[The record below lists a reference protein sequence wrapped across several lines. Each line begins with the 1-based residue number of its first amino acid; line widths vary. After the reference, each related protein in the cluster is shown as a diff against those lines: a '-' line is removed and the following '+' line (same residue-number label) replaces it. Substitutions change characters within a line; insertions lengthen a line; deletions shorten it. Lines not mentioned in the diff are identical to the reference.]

1 MNFLVVSP
9 VLVPLLTAALT
20 ALLASRAALQR
31 GVSLLGAGIS
41 LLCSASMVY
50 LAAQGQPLQVTFGV
64 WAQPYGIG
72 FSVDRLSAIML
83 LIASLIGLVSL
94 IFLAGDTTA
103 GSSGRFAMQI
113 PLMHGLLAGVGGT
126 FATADI
132 FNLYV
137 WFEVM
142 LISSLGL
149 ISGGAK
155 LNQLEG
161 TLKYMSLNMLATMM
175 LLTAVSLVYGL
186 TGHLSFEG
194 LRAAWPHVQPHV
206 AAPVLALLCLALLAK
221 AGAFPVYAWLPP
233 SYPVLPAS
241 VLALFAGL
249 LTKTGTYAILRLLG
263 DVFAAALPAWLGDA
277 LGWLACLTMLAGVL
291 GAAYHWDMRHIL
303 SLHIISQIGYI
314 LLAIALGTRQG
325 FAAALVFTIHNILA
339 KANLFLIA
347 AMIAR
352 YTGSYDLR
360 RIGGLYA
367 ARPAL
372 AVLFGISALALVGIP
387 PFSGFW
393 AKLLVLQAT
402 YAQSHMAWMGI
413 ALLVSVLT
421 MYSMMKIWMEA
432 FWKAHPQ
439 AAAGLPL
446 AAVPAREMLPAWVAT
461 LILTAAILAISL
473 YPQPLLAFANA
484 AAQALGL
491 PAGELPQ

>member
-50 LAAQGQPLQVTFGV
+50 LAAQGQPLQVTFGI

-103 GSSGRFAMQI
+103 GNSGRFAMQI

-161 TLKYMSLNMLATMM
+161 ALKYMSLNMLATMM

>member
-161 TLKYMSLNMLATMM
+161 ALKYMSLNMLATMM

-446 AAVPAREMLPAWVAT
+446 AAVPAREMLPAWAAT
-461 LILTAAILAISL
+461 LMLTAAILAISL

>member
-50 LAAQGQPLQVTFGV
+50 LAAQGQPLQVTFGI

-161 TLKYMSLNMLATMM
+161 ALKYMSLNMLATMM

-446 AAVPAREMLPAWVAT
+446 AAVPAREMLPAWAAT
-461 LILTAAILAISL
+461 LMLTAAILAISL

>member
-50 LAAQGQPLQVTFGV
+50 LAAQGQPLQVTFGI

-161 TLKYMSLNMLATMM
+161 ALKYMSLNMLATMM

-439 AAAGLPL
+439 AASGLPL

>member
-20 ALLASRAALQR
+20 ALLASRASLQR
-31 GVSLLGAGIS
+31 GISLLGASIS

-64 WAQPYGIG
+64 WVQPYGIG

-83 LIASLIGLVSL
+83 LVASLIGLVSL

-161 TLKYMSLNMLATMM
+161 ALKYMSLNMLATMM

-325 FAAALVFTIHNILA
+325 VAAALVFTVHNILA

-347 AMIAR
+347 AMVAR
-352 YTGSYDLR
+352 YTGNYDLR

-439 AAAGLPL
+439 AAGGLPL
-446 AAVPAREMLPAWVAT
+446 ASVPAREMLPAWAAT
-461 LILTAAILAISL
+461 LMLTAAILAISL